1 MNEIVERLTKEHED
15 ILKELSNIEAALCG
29 PATREVWGVLEKF
42 LGCMKEKIEPHYLEE
57 ERIIFPELDK
67 LPRKEPLVLAHLE
80 HDDLERILHIA
91 NKYIASAVMY
101 KDELLKRSAVQKI
114 CLAINFIK
122 EHFELEEELIFPMI
136 SDLTKEQ
143 QEKILLALKNFD
155 GAGLIK

>member
-15 ILKELSNIEAALCG
+15 ILQGLSIIEEALCG
-29 PATREVWGVLEKF
+29 PTTRGDVWGVLQTV
-42 LGCMKEKIEPHYLEE
+42 LGLVDEKIEPHYLEE

-67 LPRKEPLVLAHLE
+67 FPRKEPLVLAHLE
-80 HDDLERILHIA
+80 HDDLETLLHLV
-91 NKYIASAVMY
+91 NKHIASAVMY
-101 KDELLKRSAVQKI
+101 KDELLKRSAVQNV

-122 EHFELEEELIFPMI
+122 RHFELEEELIFPMI

-155 GAGLIK
+155 GAELK